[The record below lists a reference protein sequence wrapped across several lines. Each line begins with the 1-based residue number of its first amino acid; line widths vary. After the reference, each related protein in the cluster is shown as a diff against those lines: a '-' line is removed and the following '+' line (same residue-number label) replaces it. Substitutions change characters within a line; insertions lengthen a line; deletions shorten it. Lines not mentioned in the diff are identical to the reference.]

1 MLKTPRIA
9 LIGNGWWGKN
19 IGRNL
24 HELGVLAVV
33 ADSDAERLSF
43 AEEKFPGVGLH
54 RDAQEVLDRTD
65 IDAVCIAAPA
75 AAHAAIGTAAL
86 RAGKD
91 VFVEK
96 PLALQVEEGR
106 ALVEEAEKRG
116 RILMVGHLLQYHP
129 AVLKLKEIVAGG
141 RLGALR
147 YIYSNRL
154 NLGKVRRE
162 ENILWSFAPHDI
174 DIIMLLAGSM
184 PGKVL
189 AVGASYL
196 QPRIAD
202 TTVTHLFFEGSLQAH
217 IYVSWLHPFK
227 DQRLVVVGSDAM
239 AVFDDVKPGD
249 KLVIHRGKVD
259 VEEGKPIVVTQS
271 PAVPVDCGSGEPLR
285 AEMEHFIACVGERKR
300 PRTDGAVGLR
310 VLAVLQACQRSM
322 GRGGTIEA
330 VEAV

>member
-1 MLKTPRIA
+1 MKQPRIA

-24 HELGVLAVV
+24 HDLGVLAAV
-33 ADSDAERLSF
+33 ADPDSERLAF
-43 AEEKFPGVGLH
+43 AEEKFPGVALH
-54 RDAQEVLDRTD
+54 RDMDEVMARTD
-65 IDAVCIAAPA
+65 IDAVCVATPA
-75 AAHAAIGTAAL
+75 ATHAALSTAAL
-86 RAGKD
+86 GAGKD

-96 PLALQVEEGR
+96 PLALDVEEGR
-106 ALVEEAEKRG
+106 ALVAEAGKRG

-141 RLGALR
+141 RLGSLR

-174 DIIMLLAGSM
+174 DIIMLLAGAM
-184 PGKVL
+184 PTRVL

-196 QPRIAD
+196 QPRVAD
-202 TTVTHLFFEGSLQAH
+202 TTLSYLFFEGELQAH

-239 AVFDDVKPGD
+239 AVFDDVRPKD
-249 KLVIHRGKVD
+249 KLVVHNGKVE

-271 PAVPVDCGSGEPLR
+271 PAVPVEYESREPLR
-285 AEMEHFIACVGERKR
+285 AEMEHFVRCVAERSE

-310 VLAVLQACQRSM
+310 VLSVLQACQRSM
-322 GRGGTIEA
+322 GRDGKTET